1 MSDLRTTLRSGP
13 TLQLRLLRSM
23 KRIRLVEE
31 RIAERYGEGKMRCP
45 VHLCTGQEAIAAGV
59 GLALRAADLMVSTHR
74 AHGHYLAKG
83 GDLPRMI
90 AEMYGKATG
99 CASGRGG
106 SMHLIDEAA
115 GFMGSM
121 SILGGTI
128 PVGTGLGLAIQ
139 LRGEDRVSCVFLGD
153 GATEEGVFYES
164 LNFALLRRLPVLY
177 VCENNLYS
185 VMSPLSV
192 RQPAGR
198 SIRRMVRGLGLR
210 TGGGDGNDV
219 AEVYRAT
226 VRALRS
232 IRRGEGPVF
241 LEFATYRWREHCGP
255 TLDAGPG
262 MRDEREFRLWRERD
276 PIPRHEALLRAA
288 GVADDAALGRLYAE
302 IVAEVDAAF
311 AFAEESPFPAGE
323 DAFTAV
329 CAGGPVPACGGA

>member
-1 MSDLRTTLRSGP
+1 
-13 TLQLRLLRSM
+13 
-23 KRIRLVEE
+23 
-31 RIAERYGEGKMRCP
+31 MRCP
-45 VHLCTGQEAIAAGV
+45 VHLCTGQEAVAAGV
-59 GLALRAADLMVSTHR
+59 GLALRAEDLMVSTHR

-153 GATEEGVFYES
+153 GATEEGVFFES

-198 SIRRMVRGLGLR
+198 SIRRMVRGFGLR
-210 TGGGDGNDV
+210 TGGGDGND
-219 AEVYRAT
+219 AGEVYRAA
-226 VRALRS
+226 VCALRA

-255 TLDAGPG
+255 DLDVGVG
-262 MRDEREFRLWRERD
+262 RREEQEFRHWRARD
-276 PIPRHEALLRAA
+276 PVDRQEALLRAA
-288 GVADDAALGRLYAE
+288 G
-302 IVAEVDAAF
+302 IVDAAAVGRLEAEIDAEVEAAF
-311 AFAEESPFPAGE
+311 RFAEESPFPAGE
-323 DAFTAV
+323 EAFTAV
-329 CAGGPVPACGGA
+329 CAGEPGQR

>member
-1 MSDLRTTLRSGP
+1 MSDLRTTLRPGP
-13 TLQLRLLRSM
+13 AVQLGLLRCM
-23 KRIRLVEE
+23 KRIRRVEE
-31 RIAERYGEGKMRCP
+31 RIAERYGEGRMRCP
-45 VHLCTGQEAIAAGV
+45 VHLCTGQEAVAAGV
-59 GLALRAADLMVSTHR
+59 GLALRADDLVVSTHR

-128 PVGTGLGLAIQ
+128 PVGTGLGLAIR
-139 LRGEDRVSCVFLGD
+139 LRGEDRASCVFLGD
-153 GATEEGVFYES
+153 GATEEGVFFES

-185 VMSPLSV
+185 VLSPLSV

-210 TGGGDGNDV
+210 TGGGDGND
-219 AEVYRAT
+219 AGGVYRAT

-255 TLDAGPG
+255 VLDVGHG
-262 MRDEREFRLWRERD
+262 MRDEQEFRLWRERD
-276 PIPRHEALLRAA
+276 PIDRQEALMRAA
-288 GVADDAALGRLYAE
+288 GILDDAVAGRLEAV
-302 IVAEVDAAF
+302 IDAEVEAAF
-311 AFAEESPFPAGE
+311 RFAEESPFPAGE
-323 DAFTAV
+323 EAFTAV
-329 CAGGPVPACGGA
+329 CAGAPGER